1 MELLIRSQ
9 DKRIL
14 TKYDLLSIEKCEE
27 LIKYRIFAFM
37 GNNKIY
43 LGIYKSEE
51 RALGVLD
58 EIQNI
63 TLQKAMLQAKPL
75 LSANDMA
82 IIQKKYNMKVLPSCV
97 DVINPLSTSIV
108 YVMPKE

>member
-14 TKYDLLSIEKCEE
+14 TKYDLLSTEKCGA
-27 LIKYRIFAFM
+27 LIEHRIFAYM
-37 GNNKIY
+37 RNSKIY
-43 LGIYKSEE
+43 LGIYKNEE
-51 RALGVLD
+51 RALEVLD

-63 TLQKAMLQAKPL
+63 TLQKAMLQAKTL

-82 IIQKKYNMKVLPSCV
+82 IIQKKYNMKVLPSSV

-108 YVMPKE
+108 YEMPKE